1 MKRKVG
7 YTWRLREL
15 MAQRHIFDLSAS
27 QVHRMVSGTPERLS
41 LQVLSALCDI
51 LSCTPA
57 DLVTTTAENAGVRKT
72 ATGDLPTPPSNVA
85 KLRPRAA
92 RILPDAT
99 RGTCPGCGQ
108 DRALPGRHPADGSAI
123 CTTCAGFSQ
132 TFDCSRCGFEG
143 KLLGGRLCERC
154 TLTDRL
160 TALLDDGTGRVRPTL
175 TPLLDMLVAMDEPRS
190 GLSWLTMRRGQP
202 GNASQ
207 LLRRLGLGQVPLTHD
222 AFHEL
227 QPWRAAAHLEELL
240 MASGVLPAV
249 DKYICSFQ
257 RWLPGHL
264 AGIADPEHLKTIKL
278 FATWRILPH
287 LRERADRS
295 RITPSVRGFAA
306 EQITCATAFLHWL
319 SARNS
324 TLASLGQLDIDAW
337 FAENTERGRTSLRP
351 FLNWAMQSCRCPH
364 SLFIPAQRISRR
376 PALSEDERLAALG
389 RLLTDTDVP
398 MRLRV
403 AGVIVLLYA
412 QPLTRIVRLT
422 IDDVLH
428 DGETTLLRLG
438 EPASPIPSPVA
449 ALLLAYI
456 ADRGNMNTA
465 TNQASRWLFPGRR
478 AGQPARPDHLSALL
492 GEIGIPVA
500 AARGAAARQQLL
512 ELPAPV
518 VADALGYHDKTTSR
532 LLRESGGTWSR
543 YAAGDHTRSP
553 AGWAPWGTHGS

>member
-1 MKRKVG
+1 MSRPYATDEQYERWFMAECCRCGQRRHKAGTWPDG
-7 YTWRLREL
+7 YVCRTCSDR
-15 MAQRHIFDLSAS
+15 A
-27 QVHRMVSGTPERLS
+27 
-41 LQVLSALCDI
+41 
-51 LSCTPA
+51 
-57 DLVTTTAENAGVRKT
+57 VR
-72 ATGDLPTPPSNVA
+72 
-85 KLRPRAA
+85 
-92 RILPDAT
+92 T

-108 DRALPGRHPADGSAI
+108 DRALPGLHPVDGSAI

-132 TFDCSRCGFEG
+132 TFDCSRCHFEG

-160 TALLDDGTGRVRPTL
+160 TALLDDGTGHVRQTL

-190 GLSWLTMRRGQP
+190 GLAWLAMRRDHP

-207 LLRRLGLGQVPLTHD
+207 MLRRLGLGQLPLTHD

-264 AGIADPEHLKTIKL
+264 ADITDPEHVKTIKL
-278 FATWRILPH
+278 FATWHVLPH

-295 RITPSVRGFAA
+295 HITPSIRRFAA
-306 EQITCATAFLHWL
+306 DQIKHATTFLQWL
-319 SARNS
+319 STRDSALS
-324 TLASLGQLDIDAW
+324 SCGQLDIDAW
-337 FAENTERGRTSLRP
+337 FADNTEHSRTCLRP
-351 FLNWAMQSCRCPH
+351 FLNWARKSRRCPC
-364 SLFIPAQRISRR
+364 SLSIPTMKISRR

-389 RLLTDTDVP
+389 RLLTDTDTP

-412 QPLTRIVRLT
+412 QPLTRIVQLT
-422 IDDVLH
+422 VDDVLH

-438 EPASPIPSPVA
+438 EPASPVPPPVA

-456 ADRGNMNTA
+456 ADRDNMNTA

-478 AGQPARPDHLSALL
+478 AGRPARPDHMSSRLR
-492 GEIGIPVA
+492 EIGIPVA
-500 AARGAAARQQLL
+500 AARGAAIRQQLL

-532 LLRESGGTWSR
+532 LLRETGGTWSR
-543 YAAGDHTRSP
+543 YAAGNHNRSP
-553 AGWAPWGTHGS
+553 AGWLPRGAGES